1 MLKLLHHE
9 VWAFDA
15 EWVPDVETGRRV
27 YGLPDQMSDAAVMAH
42 MWRRGGATLEDPQPY
57 LKTVLCRVVSIAT
70 LIRRVRGGR
79 IELHLRSLPRPEDPE
94 MTEGELL
101 STFLNALGESRP
113 QVVGYNSQDADFPIL
128 VQRALAQ
135 RVRAPGFCQ
144 RPAKPWEGVD
154 YFARGSDFHVD
165 LREQL
170 GSWGKGTP
178 RLHEIATACGIPGK
192 LDVDGAGVVDL
203 WRRGELRKIVQYNE
217 FDALTTYLLWLRV
230 VNLAGLRTETEVA
243 AEERQLEEVLEAQA
257 SEPGHEHLLHYL
269 EAWRVLR
276 GS

>member
-1 MLKLLHHE
+1 MLKRLHPE

-15 EWVPDVETGRRV
+15 EWVPDVGTGRRV
-27 YGLPDQMSDAAVMAH
+27 YALPEDMSDAAVIAH
-42 MWRRGGATLEDPQPY
+42 MWRCGGATLDDPQPY
-57 LKTVLCRVVSIAT
+57 LKTTLCRVVSIAT

-79 IELHLRSLPRPEDPE
+79 IELHLRSLPRPDDPE
-94 MTEGELL
+94 TTERELL
-101 STFLNALGESRP
+101 STFLNALGDSKP

-128 VQRALAQ
+128 VQRALVR
-135 RVRAPGFCQ
+135 RVQAPGFCE
-144 RPAKPWEGVD
+144 RPNKPWEGVD

-203 WRRGELRKIVQYNE
+203 WLRGDLRKIVQYNE

-230 VNLAGLRTETEVA
+230 VLFAGMRSEAEVA
-243 AEERQLEEVLEAQA
+243 AEERQLEELLEAQGA
-257 SEPGHEHLLHYL
+257 ESGHDHLLRYL
-269 EAWRVLR
+269 EAWRGLR
-276 GS
+276 P